1 MKIRHYVLILLTL
14 LTIAFAQPLVL
25 FLGGLT
31 LVGGVMALI
40 YSDLPPEKQDA
51 WEKGLTELIPR
62 LLAGLKRQ
70 PKPNRNKRVRKNAAT
85 SEPTSL
91 GNKSQSELL
100 VPTLQEHVID
110 EWAVTEIIES
120 THQAGHPDPRRR

>member
-1 MKIRHYVLILLTL
+1 MLILVTL

-51 WEKGLTELIPR
+51 WERGLTEFIPR

-70 PKPNRNKRVRKNAAT
+70 QKHTRNRRVRTRRSTT
-85 SEPTSL
+85 SSSTSL
-91 GNKSQSELL
+91 VNEPQSELL
-100 VPTLQEHVID
+100 VSQLQDETID
-110 EWAVTEIIES
+110 EWTVTEIIKPADQVRHS
-120 THQAGHPDPRRR
+120 DRRRR